1 MKSKPIPIA
10 VCVICLSA
18 CAAPSSAPPQPAPIS
33 PSLLAPCSPHLQRP
47 LQTWGDLAQDYAE
60 ILSELADC
68 AARHRA
74 LAGAVSAP

>member
-1 MKSKPIPIA
+1 MQSKPILIA
-10 VCVICLSA
+10 LLASCLTA
-18 CAAPSSAPPQPAPIS
+18 CAAPSSAPPAPPPIS
-33 PSLLAPCSPHLQRP
+33 PSLLAPCSQHLQRP

-60 ILSELADC
+60 LLSELAEC